1 MPRWVNRVKK
11 DLKAGALVL
20 AQAALFLLVVLLL
33 STRGCCT
40 RNGGHVTVPSGDKRT
55 CHNGLVSVSN
65 SEL

>member
-1 MPRWVNRVKK
+1 MPRWGNRVKK

-40 RNGGHVTVPSGDKRT
+40 RN
-55 CHNGLVSVSN
+55 
-65 SEL
+65 